1 MCNNRLVT
9 DIMELINEIFLQKT
23 NKVIL
28 YIFLSVHRNIKFGLV
43 IIYMYKGEMYKIIVI
58 RPGFTWVV

>member
-1 MCNNRLVT
+1 
-9 DIMELINEIFLQKT
+9 MELINEIFLQKT